1 MIIEYQM
8 KEREMLERA
17 LSRLRELGGIEA
29 VLGEKIILS
38 WRDRN
43 LPPEELARRLILGLY
58 QYIMSNP
65 NEDLTTNRLSR
76 FFDIGDN
83 RRLTTLI
90 RIAFPD
96 HIPPPS
102 SRIPGSIINILRG
115 EAGIDNSYIEEV
127 THKYP
132 GLKIGC
138 RDITSE
144 IRIPPRIDGEVA
156 RSAGWIST
164 ARYSRDYERFEAGEG
179 VEKVYARR
187 QAYALTFRGKD
198 LPFLELEFIP
208 FFEEYFNYS
217 PYVGIRICEGFG
229 RKLRGI
235 ESVISQRAI
244 VSFYRD
250 VLGVKEEREERTI
263 LFKGELKRYFI
274 AGLIDMWGYISSYSG
289 RPYIKLYIPS
299 EFRKMAGE
307 LAEELDRGLATY
319 PNYFVIHLGQGQR
332 LAEAIKKYPIS
343 NPYLLYP
350 ILWWK
355 ETGELKKWPL

>member
-1 MIIEYQM
+1 MIPEYER
-8 KEREMLERA
+8 KEAEMFERA
-17 LSRLRELGGIEA
+17 LSWLERLGGIEA
-29 VLGEKIILS
+29 VLGERITLS

-58 QYIMSNP
+58 QYITSNP

-102 SRIPGSIINILRG
+102 RRIPGSIINILRR
-115 EAGIDNSYIEEV
+115 EAGMDNSYIEEV

-244 VSFYRD
+244 VSFYRTCWG
-250 VLGVKEEREERTI
+250 LRRGRRREQ
-263 LFKGELKRYFI
+263 Y
-274 AGLIDMWGYISSYSG
+274 SSKASL
-289 RPYIKLYIPS
+289 RDTS
-299 EFRKMAGE
+299 
-307 LAEELDRGLATY
+307 
-319 PNYFVIHLGQGQR
+319 
-332 LAEAIKKYPIS
+332 
-343 NPYLLYP
+343 
-350 ILWWK
+350 
-355 ETGELKKWPL
+355 